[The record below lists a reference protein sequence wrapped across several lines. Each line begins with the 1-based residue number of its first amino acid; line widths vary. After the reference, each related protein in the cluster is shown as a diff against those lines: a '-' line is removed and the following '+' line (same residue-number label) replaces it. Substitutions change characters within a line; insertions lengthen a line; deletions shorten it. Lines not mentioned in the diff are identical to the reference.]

1 MGVKAP
7 LHAAFGPGSW
17 SDPDNHPTDECATAA
32 SDPQELAQGPPSR
45 PEVPWHPA
53 SRGDSVRFCKAVY
66 GARACLPREAHNE
79 CYGERHRVLINGG
92 GKAMKTSFVIIF
104 VLCVAGAAW
113 ADEVSDLL
121 AKADAGQTVYIKDGL
136 ISVADAEAGQFGAVV
151 NSKIEEGVTMI
162 FLDRN
167 KNGRMDTVLM
177 EYTCDEWSD
186 KIVGNLEIDWHPLY
200 LEGTC

>member
-1 MGVKAP
+1 
-7 LHAAFGPGSW
+7 
-17 SDPDNHPTDECATAA
+17 
-32 SDPQELAQGPPSR
+32 
-45 PEVPWHPA
+45 
-53 SRGDSVRFCKAVY
+53 
-66 GARACLPREAHNE
+66 
-79 CYGERHRVLINGG
+79 
-92 GKAMKTSFVIIF
+92 MKTSFVIIF

-121 AKADAGQTVYIKDGL
+121 AKADAGRTVYVKDGL
-136 ISVADAEAGQFGAVV
+136 ISVADAEAGKFGAVL
-151 NSKIEEGVTMI
+151 NSKIKEGATMV

-177 EYTCDEWSD
+177 EYTCDEWID